1 MRAAVIGAGIGGL
14 CTAVGLQRAGA
25 EVTVHERAADL
36 RPGGSGLSVFGNGL
50 RALDSLGLG
59 DGFREITSA
68 DAGLLR
74 GGQRRPDGR
83 WLATIP
89 AESLT
94 SLRVVDRAQLHEL
107 LASALAPG
115 SLRPGRRVIAATAE
129 GRVTHAGADG
139 AADEDVFD
147 LVVAADG
154 LHSVARRSLPE
165 DPGIRYSGYSTWRG
179 ITDGP
184 VDLHGEAGETWGVG
198 RRFGIAPLADGR
210 VYWFA
215 VLSVPRAERV
225 GDDAAALRRLF
236 GAWHAPI
243 PELIAARAPSRI
255 QYLPI
260 DERAGRLPSYV
271 HGRLALVGDAA
282 HAMTPNL
289 GQGGGQAME
298 DAATLAALLAPLA
311 SPPSTGGA
319 ELSAALSRYDAL
331 RRPRSQAIA
340 ARSRAV
346 GRLAHVRG
354 RALAGL
360 RDVVIRATPAAALR
374 RQLDSIQS
382 WSPPA

>member
-14 CTAVGLQRAGA
+14 CTAVGLRRAGA
-25 EVTVHERAADL
+25 AVTVYERSADL

-59 DGFREITSA
+59 DGFRAITSA

-83 WLATIP
+83 WLATFP
-89 AESLT
+89 PESLT
-94 SLRVVDRAQLHEL
+94 ELRVVDRAQLHEL
-107 LASALAPG
+107 LSSALAPG
-115 SLRPGRRVIAATAE
+115 ALRPGRRVIAATAE
-129 GRVTHAGADG
+129 GRVTHVGADG
-139 AADEDVFD
+139 VADEDAFD
-147 LVVAADG
+147 VVVAADG
-154 LHSVARRSLPE
+154 LNSVVRQSLPE
-165 DPGIRYSGYSTWRG
+165 DPGIAYSGYSTWRG

-215 VLSVPRAERV
+215 VLSLPRAQRFD
-225 GDDAAALRRLF
+225 DDAAALRRLF

-243 PELIAARAPSRI
+243 PELIAATAPPRI

-260 DERAGRLPSYV
+260 DELAGRLPGFV
-271 HGRLALVGDAA
+271 QGRLVLVGDAA

-289 GQGGGQAME
+289 GQGGGQA
-298 DAATLAALLAPLA
+298 
-311 SPPSTGGA
+311 
-319 ELSAALSRYDAL
+319 
-331 RRPRSQAIA
+331 IA

-354 RALAGL
+354 RTLAGL
-360 RDVVIRATPAAALR
+360 RDLMIRATPASALR
-374 RQLDSIQS
+374 RHLASIHA